1 MNKTPPTASDL
12 LTSALV
18 RDQAT
23 PAVRPPSPAE
33 LASGAN
39 IEIASTT
46 FDALASASAKVGLKR
61 QWSAVDVYVSLERPF
76 PLIAQAGIIGCSVF
90 ARAGSS
96 GRTLVATGAMRPFQV
111 AGNIAT
117 IEPVLI
123 AGARLEPSLYDV
135 EIFSSAPNATN
146 APKCTVTLV
155 GTHNTAAVPER
166 VGGLSFDT
174 DTGSILWGVGNT
186 PLFRRE
192 LLWFSAASLAGAGVS
207 RWMQYFD
214 TSGAVPNG
222 SVPDAVWAIPPDG
235 SIDVRPLL
243 ERARRAPNLRA
254 SSTPGTLTV
263 AADVFLSAFVR

>member
-1 MNKTPPTASDL
+1 MTTIDL
-12 LTSALV
+12 LTGAAVV

-23 PAVRPPSPAE
+23 PAIAPPTPAE
-33 LASGAN
+33 LGSGKLG
-39 IEIASTT
+39 EIATAT
-46 FDALASASAKVGLKR
+46 FDALASANARAGLKR

-76 PLIAQAGIIGCSVF
+76 PLIAQTGLVRCNVF
-90 ARAGSS
+90 ARTGNQ

-111 AGNIAT
+111 AGDT
-117 IEPVLI
+117 DSIEPVLI

-135 EIFSSAPNATN
+135 EISSTAPAATGG
-146 APKCTVTLV
+146 PKCTVTMI
-155 GTHNTAAVPER
+155 GTHNTAVLPER

-186 PLFRRE
+186 QMPRRE
-192 LLWFSAASLAGAGVS
+192 LLWFSAASLAGPGVT
-207 RWMQYFD
+207 RWVQYFD
-214 TSGAVPNG
+214 TAGAIVNG
-222 SVPDAVWAIPPDG
+222 TVPDAVWALPGDG

-254 SSTPGTLTV
+254 SSTPGTLTL